1 MSFQVAVDK
10 FLSRVGELELR
21 DGLSQASILNL
32 ALLKRD
38 LLTYRNGISSN
49 TGTPTPNG
57 FVFIL
62 LRIMLIVCS
71 LLILF
76 HNVSYCLHSRHS

>member
-1 MSFQVAVDK
+1 VSFQVAVDK

-32 ALLKRD
+32 ALLKHD
-38 LLTYRNGISSN
+38 LLAYRNGISSN
-49 TGTPTPNG
+49 TGNPTPNG
-57 FVFIL
+57 FVFVL

-71 LLILF
+71 SLILF